1 VGRPGVR
8 ARRGRG
14 GVLLKLGITANPKK
28 PVALDLAR
36 RAVAQVGARA
46 EVEVSDEAPDVAPSL
61 PHLPLGRMR
70 PDVLVAVGGD
80 GTFLY
85 TLGRNPSP
93 LLPINAGTVG
103 VLAEVSAHRPRELEA
118 AIESLVSGFY
128 HIEER
133 MKLASEIE
141 HTPLPDATNDVV
153 LHSSRVGRMAR
164 FEVEV
169 DGAVAGWL
177 RSDGIIVA
185 SPTGSTAYS
194 LSSLGP
200 IVDPGLDALVLTSI
214 APFRAEARA
223 IVIEPLRTV
232 RLRVVDGSGEA
243 MVIVDGQTELP
254 VPAGAS
260 VTIYRSPRR
269 TRVVRFGSSFLD
281 RLKGKSIL
289 PWTEEAAGGAG
300 GRADLPPPT

>member
-1 VGRPGVR
+1 M
-8 ARRGRG
+8 
-14 GVLLKLGITANPKK
+14 KLGLTANPRK
-28 PVALDLAR
+28 PVAIELAR
-36 RAVAQVGARA
+36 RAVAQLEGRA
-46 EVEVSDEAPDVAPSL
+46 DIEVSDEAPSVGPSL
-61 PHLPLGRMR
+61 PHVPLERMR
-70 PDVLVAVGGD
+70 PDVLIAIGGD

-85 TLGRNPSP
+85 TLGRTAAP

-103 VLAEVSAHRPRELEA
+103 VLAEVAAHRPKEVEATLERLLA
-118 AIESLVSGFY
+118 GFY
-128 HIEER
+128 HIESR
-133 MKLASEIE
+133 MKLAAEID
-141 HTPLPDATNDVV
+141 HAPLPDATNDVV

-169 DGAVAGWL
+169 DGEVAGGL

-223 IVIEPLRTV
+223 IVIEPLRTI
-232 RLRVVDGSGEA
+232 RLRIVDANREA
-243 MVIVDGQTELP
+243 VVIVDGQAEVP
-254 VPAGAS
+254 VPSGAAL
-260 VTIYRSPRR
+260 TIYRSPRR
-269 TRVVRFGSSFLD
+269 TRFVRFGSTFLN

-289 PWTEEAAGGAG
+289 PWTEGATEG
-300 GRADLPPPT
+300 TGPRADLPPST